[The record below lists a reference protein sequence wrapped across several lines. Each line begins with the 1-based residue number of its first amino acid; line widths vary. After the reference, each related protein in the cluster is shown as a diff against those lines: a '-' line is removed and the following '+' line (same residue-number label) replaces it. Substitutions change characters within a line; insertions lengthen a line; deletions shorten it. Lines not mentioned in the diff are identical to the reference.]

1 MDDGVASGGE
11 DMRVREAA
19 RHVPVDAPAGVARL
33 DAGGVEAGN
42 GIALAVGHSVAVV
55 HHDTGVDARDAHIS
69 LDAEERGSVYG
80 RHVGSGH
87 AEIVVGALGAQLVV
101 SLDAGHSLLDGNAG
115 HLAELLEGIPRHHR
129 FGIHPGAAL
138 AYEGHRRYAGD
149 TLHGA
154 FGLRVEDAVVDAAI
168 LGFVGGGHGDVQAAH
183 RNGFVAEAL
192 AVDIEGQEGI
202 EHEGA
207 DIVGV
212 DLPGVSER
220 CHAPACQNAEDVPVA
235 CVVDQAEGEHGRIAH
250 VPIHH
255 RLVVHVI
262 AGGQHHALCGGELH
276 IGAVFLLADGAGD
289 GAVLFLDELHAGG
302 FVVECGTA
310 VGCLLGESSH
320 EVLIRGLGRV
330 ANGDNAAVIVADG
343 AVGEELDGLDAD
355 GAALGYH
362 PRHGFLGV
370 FHIVVEQVVVDPP
383 VVEAGPVAAPALDA
397 GGGGVLFRDEGAT
410 VAIGGHHGLFLEA
423 GYLCA
428 LFHGGKYGGHAGAAR
443 AYYDDVVG
451 FLGGE
456 LGDRLALYD
465 AEIEVALLEV
475 GGKLVVCGVGQ
486 FPARSG
492 GWGAPRHS

>member
-1 MDDGVASGGE
+1 MAAMSDPATPKSSSVPLAHSSLYRSMLATPSWTGMPATSQSSSRVFPDTTVSGS
-11 DMRVREAA
+11 
-19 RHVPVDAPAGVARL
+19 
-33 DAGGVEAGN
+33 
-42 GIALAVGHSVAVV
+42 IQALPS
-55 HHDTGVDARDAHIS
+55 
-69 LDAEERGSVYG
+69 
-80 RHVGSGH
+80 
-87 AEIVVGALGAQLVV
+87 
-101 SLDAGHSLLDGNAG
+101 
-115 HLAELLEGIPRHHR
+115 
-129 FGIHPGAAL
+129 

-289 GAVLFLDELHAGG
+289 GAVLFLDELHAG
-302 FVVECGTA
+302 V
-310 VGCLLGESSH
+310 S
-320 EVLIRGLGRV
+320 
-330 ANGDNAAVIVADG
+330 
-343 AVGEELDGLDAD
+343 
-355 GAALGYH
+355 
-362 PRHGFLGV
+362 
-370 FHIVVEQVVVDPP
+370 
-383 VVEAGPVAAPALDA
+383 
-397 GGGGVLFRDEGAT
+397 
-410 VAIGGHHGLFLEA
+410 
-423 GYLCA
+423 
-428 LFHGGKYGGHAGAAR
+428 
-443 AYYDDVVG
+443 
-451 FLGGE
+451 
-456 LGDRLALYD
+456 
-465 AEIEVALLEV
+465 
-475 GGKLVVCGVGQ
+475 
-486 FPARSG
+486 
-492 GWGAPRHS
+492 